1 MEEQSEK
8 YLFEEMPVP
17 KAVATLSIPT
27 IISQVVTMI
36 YNLADTFF
44 IGQIGDPYMVAAVSL
59 VSPWF
64 NLLTALGNLFGLGGS
79 SLISRLLCRRL
90 CRFRAADP
98 ASVHPGGADQ
108 HAGRAVPSDRLPCRA
123 ADLREFP
130 HQLYAAGH
138 GKGRPVRRSYLQQ
151 AGASEHPAA
160 DPHESDHRPVRHD
173 LDPAGGGDHHAS
185 GVAGDVCAY
194 LPGAGEVG

>member
-17 KAVATLSIPT
+17 KAVATLAIPT

-108 HAGRAVPSDRLPCRA
+108 HAGRAVPSDVYKRQAMRKAEPGTEETDISEEAYTVDTKISEVINDPVFGAYGRLI
-123 ADLREFP
+123 FP
-130 HQLYAAGH
+130 VEDWYYSGDT
-138 GKGRPVRRSYLQQ
+138 PVSYTHL
-151 AGASEHPAA
+151 E
-160 DPHESDHRPVRHD
+160 RF
-173 LDPAGGGDHHAS
+173 
-185 GVAGDVCAY
+185 
-194 LPGAGEVG
+194 GAGSGLSGLL

>member
-17 KAVATLSIPT
+17 KAVATLAIPT

-138 GKGRPVRRSYLQQ
+138 GKGSPVRHFHLQQ

-160 DPHESDHRPVRHD
+160 DSHESDHRSVRYD